1 MTELPKAPGSV
12 LGATSLIHRRGL
24 GGDFEC
30 VRGQLLASR
39 ACEATL
45 SRACC
50 MPLNTALCS
59 GARRFNLGQTK
70 ARVFKE
76 LDEKTPPT
84 FRKFFQSA
92 LYDRMLQTILLYFT
106 TTFQAEWVVKTMEKS
121 RKQNL
126 EGMRARPAHVC
137 VHAHCT
143 HATQQLLAHQCHYF
157 SALHA
162 GFNPYVVAAR
172 LNELDEEIKQ
182 LRQQISPVYS
192 EIILKHSSYKQP
204 QQDKLF
210 FEAMY
215 ETLIQIIDEAFS
227 KQNRRP
233 DIEREI
239 GQLFRS
245 KHFNVY
251 DRKNLPARSVDSLT
265 VKELYSI
272 KHETENRALNSKL
285 LSSLYEKPTNLGM
298 MVASVSNSP
307 LITQYITSPIVA
319 RAMMKDPDLR
329 RS

>member
-1 MTELPKAPGSV
+1 
-12 LGATSLIHRRGL
+12 
-24 GGDFEC
+24 
-30 VRGQLLASR
+30 
-39 ACEATL
+39 
-45 SRACC
+45 
-50 MPLNTALCS
+50 
-59 GARRFNLGQTK
+59 
-70 ARVFKE
+70 
-76 LDEKTPPT
+76 
-84 FRKFFQSA
+84 
-92 LYDRMLQTILLYFT
+92 MLQTILLYFT
-106 TTFQAEWVVKTMEKS
+106 TTFQAEWVVRTMEKS

-126 EGMRARPAHVC
+126 EGRLGDGRLLHGCARPTC
-137 VHAHCT
+137 LLMHAWDHG
-143 HATQQLLAHQCHYF
+143 
-157 SALHA
+157 LHA
-162 GFNPYVVAAR
+162 GYNPYVVAAR

-215 ETLIQIIDEAFS
+215 ETLIQIVDEAFS

-233 DIEREI
+233 DIEREV

-285 LSSLYEKPTNLGM
+285 LSSLYEKPVNLGM